1 MDGKCLVAY
10 IITERQ
16 PFGPDG
22 PKWYILHTFF
32 VLNVLKLKREDKKL
46 RLLFVCPPFCFP
58 LFWSPKVTSVSFD
71 TLESKKPTVMVVQWM
86 ILVVRVLAPESAKL
100 AFSFLD
106 EKVSGCFL
114 FLWYII
120 YAGMGQFGH
129 VSAATLAVV
138 GKNMMGH
145 AFEPLPSGVHQ
156 PAAHGAGEDE
166 DRRLPYIVSAN
177 QRRQLNDP
185 KKARG
190 GDSGVKHDCNYQRR
204 LVSTLSTAGAVHGVS
219 SEDAVSLVFDRVAEG
234 LDGNTPAASYRR
246 SSLMG
251 SDVIFDETLDNR
263 HNSWRRGKGRVVVTS
278 GQCEANDLNLAEIIW
293 NDSEVWV
300 VTEEGATPPE
310 DGTLITNKYNATGK
324 YWPSRRSSDTA
335 TTTCSTNGLARRREP
350 DHRAE

>member
-129 VSAATLAVV
+129 ISAATLALAV
-138 GKNMMGH
+138 KNMMDILLNH
-145 AFEPLPSGVHQ
+145 FRPECT
-156 PAAHGAGEDE
+156 
-166 DRRLPYIVSAN
+166 N
-177 QRRQLNDP
+177 QRRTVRAKTRTVGFRTSFP
-185 KKARG
+185 PTSA
-190 GDSGVKHDCNYQRR
+190 DSSTTRR
-204 LVSTLSTAGAVHGVS
+204 RPGAAIQASSTIVTTSAGLCRRSRPQGRSTACRPRTPFRWYSIVS
-219 SEDAVSLVFDRVAEG
+219 PRDSMGTPRPRATDAR
-234 LDGNTPAASYRR
+234 P
-246 SSLMG
+246 
-251 SDVIFDETLDNR
+251 
-263 HNSWRRGKGRVVVTS
+263 
-278 GQCEANDLNLAEIIW
+278 
-293 NDSEVWV
+293 
-300 VTEEGATPPE
+300 
-310 DGTLITNKYNATGK
+310 
-324 YWPSRRSSDTA
+324 
-335 TTTCSTNGLARRREP
+335 
-350 DHRAE
+350 